1 MDNKKVSIIIP
12 AYNAENWI
20 QRCLKSCLGQTYK
33 NIEVIVVEDGS
44 SDGTLNICREM
55 SEKDD
60 RIVMFSG
67 NRGGSITR
75 KEHWASESNRRIY
88 NFP

>member
-33 NIEVIVVEDGS
+33 NIEVIVVDDGS
-44 SDGTLNICREM
+44 SDGTLYICCEM

-60 RIVMFSG
+60 KIVVFSE
-67 NRGGSITR
+67 NRGGR
-75 KEHWASESNRRIY
+75 LSEN
-88 NFP
+88 